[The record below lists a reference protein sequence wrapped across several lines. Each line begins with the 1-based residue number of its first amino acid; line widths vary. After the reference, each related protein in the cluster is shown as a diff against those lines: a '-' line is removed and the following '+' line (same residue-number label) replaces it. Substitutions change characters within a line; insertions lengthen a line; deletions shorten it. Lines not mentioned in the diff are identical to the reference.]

1 MKRKATARW
10 RVHLTRGWLRT
21 GLSLCA
27 LLALLSML
35 ALFTSGGPLPVQ
47 IAAVPQ
53 GGAVYLLEEWE
64 DLCLLAYGGSQA
76 GSGAVM
82 ALDRRTGQAAS
93 QTGFSGRLVW
103 AALRGDSVF
112 ALEEGENGAVLS
124 QLSLPELNLVGGWA
138 LPAAVEERALFDC
151 DGAGRFYYTDAQGSL
166 WFSDLGGEPRQVDG
180 CTGVSFLEVTPQ
192 GTAAAFAASE
202 FFWGPS
208 QDPSAWNSC
217 LLSFSPFCLLGEEH
231 FLDQWGGLYQYSAET
246 VEPVDLGFFVD
257 MPYSPLHYA
266 LDRDGQFLFPSAGDL
281 SVECATLA
289 GEAVGSVPVKG
300 ELLALCGS
308 GVLWQEENAYWF
320 LPIQFYQEPP
330 TPSPEPTPEP
340 TPTPAPSE
348 TPSPSPDPSLEPED
362 TPTPPTPE
370 PTPSPEPT
378 PPPEPTPSPEPT
390 DSPTPTPTPAPTES
404 PSPSPPPTPE
414 GIVQEDS
421 YLLMPQGVT
430 VDTLLAYFAPDAVL
444 IQTPEGEAVTSG
456 RLATGM
462 TAGDYTLV
470 VLGDTDGSGTVSR
483 SDLRRAQR
491 LLLNGESV
499 GGEDPYRRA
508 ADLDGDASL
517 TTLDLVGLSHLFGW

>member
-21 GLSLCA
+21 ALSLCA

-64 DLCLLAYGGSQA
+64 DLCLLAYGGSEA

-166 WFSDLGGEPRQVDG
+166 WFSDLGGEPRQVEG
-180 CTGVSFLEVTPQ
+180 CTGVSFLEATPQ
-192 GTAAAFAASE
+192 GTAAAFTASE

-217 LLSFSPFCLLGEEH
+217 LLFSSPFCLLGEEH
-231 FLDQWGGLYQYSAET
+231 FLDQLGGLYQYSAET

-266 LDRDGQFLFPSAGDL
+266 LDRDGQFLFPGAGYL

-289 GEAVGSVPVKG
+289 GETVGSVPVKG

-308 GVLWQEENAYWF
+308 GVLWQEENEYSA
-320 LPIQFYQEPP
+320 PNR
-330 TPSPEPTPEP
+330 
-340 TPTPAPSE
+340 PAK
-348 TPSPSPDPSLEPED
+348 
-362 TPTPPTPE
+362 
-370 PTPSPEPT
+370 
-378 PPPEPTPSPEPT
+378 
-390 DSPTPTPTPAPTES
+390 
-404 PSPSPPPTPE
+404 
-414 GIVQEDS
+414 
-421 YLLMPQGVT
+421 
-430 VDTLLAYFAPDAVL
+430 
-444 IQTPEGEAVTSG
+444 
-456 RLATGM
+456 
-462 TAGDYTLV
+462 
-470 VLGDTDGSGTVSR
+470 
-483 SDLRRAQR
+483 RRK
-491 LLLNGESV
+491 
-499 GGEDPYRRA
+499 
-508 ADLDGDASL
+508 
-517 TTLDLVGLSHLFGW
+517 

>member
-1 MKRKATARW
+1 MPPGWKPRGGAGMKRKATARR

-21 GLSLCA
+21 ALSLCA

-166 WFSDLGGEPRQVDG
+166 WFSDLGGEPRQVEG

-192 GTAAAFAASE
+192 GTAAAFTASE

-208 QDPSAWNSC
+208 QDPGAWQSC
-217 LLSFSPFCLLGEEH
+217 LLPFSPFCLLGEEH

-266 LDRDGQFLFPSAGDL
+266 LDRDGQFLFPGAGYL

-289 GEAVGSVPVKG
+289 GEPVGSVPVEG

-308 GVLWQEENAYWF
+308 GILWQEENAYWF

-362 TPTPPTPE
+362 TPTPPTPD
-370 PTPSPEPT
+370 PT
-378 PPPEPTPSPEPT
+378 PPRNPLPLQSLLPLRNPRIPRH
-390 DSPTPTPTPAPTES
+390 PPRPLRPQ
-404 PSPSPPPTPE
+404 SPPLPA
-414 GIVQEDS
+414 
-421 YLLMPQGVT
+421 LLPHRRGLCRRT
-430 VDTLLAYFAPDAVL
+430 
-444 IQTPEGEAVTSG
+444 
-456 RLATGM
+456 ATF
-462 TAGDYTLV
+462 
-470 VLGDTDGSGTVSR
+470 SCPRVSR
-483 SDLRRAQR
+483 WTHCWPTSRRT
-491 LLLNGESV
+491 
-499 GGEDPYRRA
+499 PC
-508 ADLDGDASL
+508 
-517 TTLDLVGLSHLFGW
+517 

>member
-21 GLSLCA
+21 ALSLCA

-82 ALDRRTGQAAS
+82 ALDRRTGQAVS

-151 DGAGRFYYTDAQGSL
+151 DGAGRFITRMPKAPCGFLTWEGSRGK
-166 WFSDLGGEPRQVDG
+166 WEG

-192 GTAAAFAASE
+192 GTAAAFTASG

-208 QDPSAWNSC
+208 QDPGAWQSC
-217 LLSFSPFCLLGEEH
+217 LLPFSPFCLLGEEH
-231 FLDQWGGLYQYSAET
+231 FLDQLGYLNWYGSGNVELVRPRPRGGLSFG
-246 VEPVDLGFFVD
+246 PD
-257 MPYSPLHYA
+257 A
-266 LDRDGQFLFPSAGDL
+266 LRFGPGRA
-281 SVECATLA
+281 
-289 GEAVGSVPVKG
+289 VPVPQRGGPLGGVRHPGGRGCGLCARKG
-300 ELLALCGS
+300 RAAGPVRQRCPVAGGERLLVSANPVLS
-308 GVLWQEENAYWF
+308 GTAHPIARAHTGANAY
-320 LPIQFYQEPP
+320 
-330 TPSPEPTPEP
+330 
-340 TPTPAPSE
+340 PAPSE
-348 TPSPSPDPSLEPED
+348 TPAPSL
-362 TPTPPTPE
+362 PPRWSRKTLPRRLRR
-370 PTPSPEPT
+370 SPRPLRNLLLPQSPLPLRNPRILRH
-378 PPPEPTPSPEPT
+378 PPQP
-390 DSPTPTPTPAPTES
+390 PAPTES
-404 PSPSPPPTPE
+404 PSPSPSSHTG

-444 IQTPEGEAVTSG
+444 IQTPEGGG
-456 RLATGM
+456 RDLWP
-462 TAGDYTLV
+462 AGHRHDR
-470 VLGDTDGSGTVSR
+470 G
-483 SDLRRAQR
+483 
-491 LLLNGESV
+491 
-499 GGEDPYRRA
+499 
-508 ADLDGDASL
+508 
-517 TTLDLVGLSHLFGW
+517 

>member
-1 MKRKATARW
+1 
-10 RVHLTRGWLRT
+10 
-21 GLSLCA
+21 
-27 LLALLSML
+27 ML

-64 DLCLLAYGGSQA
+64 DLCLLAYGGSEA

-166 WFSDLGGEPRQVDG
+166 WFSDLGGEPRQVEG

-202 FFWGPS
+202 IFWGPS

-266 LDRDGQFLFPSAGDL
+266 LDRDGQFLFPGAGYL

-289 GEAVGSVPVKG
+289 GETVGSVPVEG

-308 GVLWQEENAYWF
+308 GILWQEENAYWF

-330 TPSPEPTPEP
+330 TPLPEPTPEP

-348 TPSPSPDPSLEPED
+348 TPAPSPDPSLEPED
-362 TPTPPTPE
+362 TPTPPT
-370 PTPSPEPT
+370 
-378 PPPEPTPSPEPT
+378 PEPTPSPEPT